1 MQRARDFFSPEEREK
16 ISKAVREAEKLTAG
30 EIVPVVAT
38 SSGRYERA
46 EDVGGLLFSL
56 AAVTASWLRFQ
67 RVLPVQGDWSHGYR
81 LTLGLGSLLLILIAG
96 FMVGVAVTSRVAWLR
111 RLLATR
117 REMRREVERGAEEA
131 FARFRVAR
139 TVGGTGILLYVSLFE
154 RMVCVLGD
162 APIGAKLDQEIWDK
176 IHATITDGIR
186 RKRPADAFCQAIAH
200 CGELLSQHFPHRAG
214 DVNKLGNE
222 LRIID

>member
-1 MQRARDFFSPEEREK
+1 MQGARDFFTSDERER
-16 ISKAVREAEKLTAG
+16 IGKAVREAEKQTSG

-46 EDVGGLLFSL
+46 EDLGGILFSL
-56 AAVTASWLRFQ
+56 AALTACWLRFQ

-81 LTLGLGSLLLILIAG
+81 LTLGLGSLLLIVIAG
-96 FMVGVAVTSRVAWLR
+96 FMLGVAVTSRVAWLK
-111 RLLATR
+111 RLLATHR
-117 REMRREVERGAEEA
+117 QMRREAERGAEEA

-162 APIGAKLDQEIWDK
+162 APIGAKLDQEIWNK

-186 RKRPADAFCQAIAH
+186 RKRPADAFCQAIAR
-200 CGELLSQHFPHRAG
+200 CGELLSQHFPRCAG
-214 DVNKLGNE
+214 DVNKLDSE

>member
-1 MQRARDFFSPEEREK
+1 MQTARDFFTSDEREK
-16 ISKAVREAEKLTAG
+16 IRKAVREAEKLTSG

-56 AAVTASWLRFQ
+56 AALTLCWFRFQ

-81 LTLGLGSLLLILIAG
+81 LTLGLGPLLLILVAG
-96 FMVGVAVTSRVAWLR
+96 FMLGVAVTSRIAWLR
-111 RLLATR
+111 RLLATH
-117 REMRREVERGAEEA
+117 REMRQEVERGAEEA
-131 FARFRVAR
+131 FARFRLAR

-162 APIGAKLDQEIWDK
+162 APIGAKLDQEIWNK

-186 RKRPADAFCQAIAH
+186 RKRPADAFCQAIPH
-200 CGELLSQHFPHRAG
+200 CGELLSRHFPRRAG
-214 DVNKLGNE
+214 DVDKLGSE